1 MDHGPSVRP
10 FPHVPVDPHT
20 DLQHARPL
28 LGIMKQNV
36 SLNQLESCVN
46 VAELNWSGL
55 LFLHASK
62 HLADTFFARGEPVP
76 ADIPKPDL
84 ILAADC
90 VYFEPAFPLLVQT
103 LAELVPRSETSDGQS
118 RRDDPEVLF
127 CYKKRRKVRCTCDR
141 ST

>member
-46 VAELNWSGL
+46 VAELNWSRL

-103 LAELVPRSETSDGQS
+103 LAELVPDRST
-118 RRDDPEVLF
+118 EVLF
-127 CYKKRRKVRCTCDR
+127 CYKKRRKVRVR
-141 ST
+141 SCLE